1 LIGFLL
7 IHYRKSDK
15 IDNAIS
21 FSLSSSYKCFFSR
34 QNYNCSQSDVCGLEA
49 RRVKKLFIESLRK
62 IMGGILL
69 VSLISIGF
77 SSFFQEYINIP
88 KSITVFE
95 GQQLQIDK
103 AVPVSVTLNNNN
115 SSVSLSDDKNAIHIT
130 GAEHGNNEVLLELA
144 GFPIKKVDVNVLK
157 DFKVIPGGQSI
168 GVKLNSVGVLVVG
181 HHQVSTEEGKKSP
194 GELAGIKVGDIITKI
209 NDKTIEKMAD
219 VGPFVKDSGQNGK
232 PLKVVV
238 SRENGEFTTSLQPL
252 KDENEDTYKLGL
264 YIRDSAAGIGT
275 MTFYDPKSMKY
286 GALGHVISDMD
297 TKKPIVVA
305 DGQIVRSTVTS
316 IEKGSNGDPGEKLA
330 RFSSDGEVIGD
341 IKRNSPFGI
350 FGALNKDIANGIS
363 DTPLPIALS
372 HQVKEGPAQILT
384 VVDDD
389 KVEFFDIEIVS
400 TIPQKFPA
408 TKGMVLKVT
417 DKKLLEKT
425 GGIVQGMSG
434 SPIIQD
440 GKLIGAVTHVF
451 VNDPTSGYGVHIE
464 WMLNEAGIDIY
475 EKETQKA
482 S

>member
-1 LIGFLL
+1 
-7 IHYRKSDK
+7 
-15 IDNAIS
+15 
-21 FSLSSSYKCFFSR
+21 
-34 QNYNCSQSDVCGLEA
+34 
-49 RRVKKLFIESLRK
+49 
-62 IMGGILL
+62 MGGILL

-95 GQQLQIDK
+95 GQQLQLAK
-103 AVPVSVTLNNNN
+103 AVPVSVSLNHNN
-115 SSVSLSDDKNAIHIT
+115 SSVSLRDKKNTINISGT
-130 GAEHGNNEVLLELA
+130 EQGNNEMLLELA

-181 HHQVSTEEGKKSP
+181 HHQVNTNDGKKSP
-194 GELAGIKVGDIITKI
+194 GEIAGIKVGDIITKI
-209 NDKTIEKMAD
+209 NGQRIEKMSD
-219 VGPFVKDSGQNGK
+219 VAPFVKDSGEKGK
-232 PLKVVV
+232 PLQVVI
-238 SRENGEFTTSLQPL
+238 SRESGEFTTNLQPL
-252 KDENEDTYKLGL
+252 KDENEESYKLGL

-275 MTFYDPKSMKY
+275 MTFYEPKSMKY

-330 RFSSDGEVIGD
+330 RFSSDREVIGN

-350 FGALNKDIANGIS
+350 FGELNKDISNGIS
-363 DTPLPIALS
+363 DKALPISLS

-384 VVDDD
+384 VVDND
-389 KVEFFDIEIVS
+389 KVELFDIEIVS

-475 EKETQKA
+475 EKPRQKA